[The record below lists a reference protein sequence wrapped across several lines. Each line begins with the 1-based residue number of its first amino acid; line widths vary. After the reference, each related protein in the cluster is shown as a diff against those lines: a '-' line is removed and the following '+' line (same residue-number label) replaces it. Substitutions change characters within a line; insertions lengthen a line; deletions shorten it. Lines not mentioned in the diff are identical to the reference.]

1 MNDTFTPAFA
11 SASDRPPIPRSAL
24 KVLVVDDD
32 TFQLALMSEILQGLG
47 VSDVSTAESGA
58 QALDKIGVFPE
69 RFNLILLDLHM
80 PGMDG
85 FQFMEA
91 AANAGFSGGLIIAS
105 GQSDA
110 VLHAASLVAKLR
122 RFRLLGSVS
131 KPVGKDALSSLI

>member
-1 MNDTFTPAFA
+1 MHDKPCLP
-11 SASDRPPIPRSAL
+11 SATARPGTVGARTAL
-24 KVLVVDDD
+24 KALVVDDD
-32 TFQLALMSEILQGLG
+32 SFQLALMTDVLQALG
-47 VSDVSTAESGA
+47 VRDVTTASSGPM
-58 QALDKIGVFPE
+58 ALDKLEAQPQD
-69 RFNLILLDLHM
+69 FNLLLLDLHM